1 MGRAADVSGSALV
14 AHMIPVVDIANDSVS
29 SRPDDTRTIDVPNDF
44 DRDCPTASL
53 DAGSRVRC
61 LATGGR
67 PLFYRAFTV
76 PLSSRRGGEE
86 CLVADRAFRA
96 TVARPGN
103 YRLST
108 VKPAHE

>member
-1 MGRAADVSGSALV
+1 
-14 AHMIPVVDIANDSVS
+14 MIPVVDIGNDSVS
-29 SRPDDTRTIDVPNDF
+29 FRLDDTRTIDVPKDF
-44 DRDCPTASL
+44 DRHSLTASL
-53 DAGSRVRC
+53 DAGSCVHC

-67 PLFYRAFTV
+67 ALFYRAFTV